1 MSPPVDQ
8 STETTLGPAEWR
20 PRRDAHV
27 ARGAALGEARRA
39 RAAAGVRE
47 PIEDFLFTYYPF
59 RLSALRRWTPGA
71 GVAMAEAEELL
82 ADPRFRR
89 GADGL
94 VRVVAPDDVQRGRLA
109 FARDLCVAVAGR
121 PAFLGCFGLHEW
133 AMVYRQA
140 AERRHQGWP
149 LRLGPEGTDE
159 VVRTLPIRCSHYD
172 AFRFF
177 TPPARPLNKQ
187 SPDLPGRLAN
197 EQPGCVHVTMDL
209 YKWAMKSAPWVPAEL
224 AADCFE
230 LARDARSVDMR
241 ASPYDFSAVGL
252 APIRIETPEGR
263 GEYEQEQRR
272 LTKKADPLRARLVA
286 ALNDALGA
294 SAP

>member
-1 MSPPVDQ
+1 MTDPGVQ
-8 STETTLGPAEWR
+8 SGEVVLGPEAWR
-20 PRRDAHV
+20 PRRAAHQ
-27 ARGAALGEARRA
+27 ARADGLVEARRR
-39 RAAAGVRE
+39 RAAAGEAE
-47 PIEDFLFTYYPF
+47 PVEDFLFTYYPF
-59 RLSALRRWTPGA
+59 RLGALRRWTPGA
-71 GVAMAEAEELL
+71 GVALADADELL
-82 ADPRFRR
+82 ADARFGRS
-89 GADGL
+89 ADGL
-94 VRVVAPDDVQRGRLA
+94 VRLVAPDAAERARLA

-140 AERRHQGWP
+140 AERRHRRWP

-159 VVRTLPIRCSHYD
+159 VVRALPIRCSHYD

-177 TPPARPLNKQ
+177 TPDARPLNRQ
-187 SPDLPGRLAN
+187 APDLAGRLAN

-241 ASPYDFSAVGL
+241 ASPYDFSSVGL

-263 GEYEQEQRR
+263 GEYEHEQRR
-272 LTKKADPLRARLVA
+272 LTKKAEPLRARLVA
-286 ALNDALGA
+286 SLNVVL
-294 SAP
+294 SA

>member
-1 MSPPVDQ
+1 VSGPEVQ
-8 STETTLGPAEWR
+8 SAETVLGPAVWR
-20 PRRDAHV
+20 PRRAAHE
-27 ARGAALGEARRA
+27 ARGAALGEARRR
-39 RAAAGVRE
+39 RAAAGERE

-59 RLSALRRWTPGA
+59 RLSALERWTPGA
-71 GVAMAEAEELL
+71 GVALEAADELL
-82 ADPRFRR
+82 ADARFRR
-89 GADGL
+89 SADGL
-94 VRVVAPDDVQRGRLA
+94 VRVVAPDEAQRGRLA

-133 AMVYRQA
+133 AMVYREA

-159 VVRTLPIRCSHYD
+159 VVRSLPIRCSHYD

-177 TPPARPLNKQ
+177 TPAARPLNRQ
-187 SPDLPGRLAN
+187 SPDLAGRPAN

-209 YKWAMKSAPWVPAEL
+209 YKWAMKSAPWVPSEL
-224 AADCFE
+224 AADAFE

-241 ASPYDFSAVGL
+241 ASPYDFSAAGL

-272 LTKKADPLRARLVA
+272 LMKRAEPVRAALVA
-286 ALNDALGA
+286 ALGRALA
-294 SAP
+294 

>member
-1 MSPPVDQ
+1 MRVMGED
-8 STETTLGPAEWR
+8 EWR
-20 PRRDAHV
+20 SHADNHAQRIDRLLGDA
-27 ARGAALGEARRA
+27 AARR
-39 RAAAGVRE
+39 RSGVKH
-47 PIEDFLFTYYPF
+47 PVQDFLLDYYPYRMSRLRQWHPGYGVELRGDVQQWLQLRGYVQTDNGVTVGTEILD
-59 RLSALRRWTPGA
+59 RLSPQIAAIRELNER
-71 GVAMAEAEELL
+71 VAS
-82 ADPRFRR
+82 
-89 GADGL
+89 
-94 VRVVAPDDVQRGRLA
+94 
-109 FARDLCVAVAGR
+109 R
-121 PAFLGCFGLHEW
+121 PAVLGCFGLHEW

-140 AERRHQGWP
+140 ADRRHQGWP
-149 LRLGPEGTDE
+149 LRLGPEGTDA

-187 SPDLPGRLAN
+187 NPDLAGRLAN

-272 LTKKADPLRARLVA
+272 LTKKAEPLRARLVA